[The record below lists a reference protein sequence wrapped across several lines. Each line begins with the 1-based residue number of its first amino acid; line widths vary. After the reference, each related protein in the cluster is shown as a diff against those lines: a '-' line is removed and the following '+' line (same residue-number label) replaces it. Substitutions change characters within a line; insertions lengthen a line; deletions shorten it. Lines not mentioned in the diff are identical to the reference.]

1 VLGSVAWRLVLVK
14 LDRML
19 LHVTPFKDLRRKS
32 VRRLVNVAR
41 AVALVGLLAMPAS
54 AAEGVGM
61 PGAVGAGLAV
71 IGAGLGI
78 GFLAKGAVESMG
90 RQPEASGTIQTA
102 MIIAAALIE
111 GLAFY
116 AVYVCSTQ
124 NPWAN

>member
-1 VLGSVAWRLVLVK
+1 MRS
-14 LDRML
+14 
-19 LHVTPFKDLRRKS
+19 
-32 VRRLVNVAR
+32 LVNVAR